1 MLRVALGMV
10 ILSVSDGFRMSMISS
25 STPPSRS
32 FGSLKASSVS
42 STNRVSVLGDP
53 FATAA
58 KLAGSFNL
66 SSGLISQLAIVALKA
81 RLAEHQSVDCHVSAN
96 PTDLLFGRVGPVTVK
111 GRSWKSGLGLTCRAI
126 EASVDSCELDP
137 RRIWKDQKLVLT
149 EPAKGAA
156 MIALNAEDFG
166 NFITHPRMKPPK
178 IESLPN
184 AEVQFLKEGTTI
196 NSSTG
201 VVSFYTQV
209 EGDSYRCLL
218 QRKLSS
224 QASQS
229 NAFVSVVPANEKQ
242 DDATVRRL
250 EQALG
255 RFFNDMV
262 FELDGTFLSFRDL
275 MVTGKGPAPSL
286 MLSLGIR
293 VHKFPSRDLAF

>member
-1 MLRVALGMV
+1 M
-10 ILSVSDGFRMSMISS
+10 
-25 STPPSRS
+25 T
-32 FGSLKASSVS
+32 

-53 FATAA
+53 FSTAA

-66 SSGLISQLAIVALKA
+66 SSGLISQLAVVALKA
-81 RLAEHQSVDCHVSAN
+81 RLAEHQTVDCHVSAN
-96 PTDLLFGRVGPVTVK
+96 PTDLLFGRVGPVTVN

-126 EASVDSCELDP
+126 EASVESCELDP

-156 MIALNAEDFG
+156 MIALNADDFG
-166 NFITHPRMKPPK
+166 NFITHPRMQSPK

-184 AEVQFLKEGTTI
+184 AKVQFLKEGIAI
-196 NSSTG
+196 NASTG

-209 EGDSYRCLL
+209 EGVRCRCLL
-218 QRKLSS
+218 QRSANSQSS
-224 QASQS
+224 QSK
-229 NAFVSVVPANEKQ
+229 AFVSVVPASKEA
-242 DDATVRRL
+242 DDATARQL
-250 EQALG
+250 ELALG

-275 MVTGKGPAPSL
+275 MVTGTGPAPSL